1 MIRPEARCAA
11 PLILAHLFLWGAL
24 LDAAPAGAQSQENRA
39 ADFELPK
46 IEVIATTPLPGIGT
60 PLKQVPA
67 NVQVSTDKDFRRQH
81 NLDITDFLDQN
92 AGSISINPGQNN
104 PFQPDLS
111 FRGFL
116 ASPLLG
122 TPQGLSVF
130 LDGVRINE
138 PFGDVVNWDLIPR
151 NALASMQLNPG
162 SNPLFGL
169 NTLGGALALYTKS
182 GFAYPG
188 AAVNFDAGAWG
199 RRSLEF
205 EAGNHGE
212 NADLFVAGTSFEERG
227 WRDYSPSRVNQF
239 FAKTGW
245 QDENSDLD
253 VSLIAARTALQ
264 GTQALPRS
272 MLGNPRQAYTWPDIT
287 HNDLA
292 FVNIQGSHFF
302 TREWLLSGNLY
313 VRNLSSDFFNSNVNG
328 DFLEQGGQNANAH
341 SAFNDRAH
349 TRQLGSGASAQL
361 TYLGEL
367 TGRKNQLTLGA
378 AADRGRID
386 FRQEAQ
392 PAEFNALR
400 GTVGEGEFATE
411 TDVQSY
417 SSNAGLYFADTLEL
431 GSHWSLALSGRYNRT
446 RVEIGDNSGNA
457 PALNGNHTFSRFN
470 PAVGMNFYPSAQ
482 QTWFA
487 SYSEGIRA
495 PSPVELTCAD
505 PLAPCKL
512 PNNFLADP
520 PLAAV
525 ISSTVELG
533 GRGKIASLGWSAA
546 LFRTDLKNDIQF
558 ISSGGGTANAGY
570 FQNVGK
576 TRRQGIELGLT
587 QQLAAWSWALRY
599 SLIDAT
605 YRSAFPLLSPDNSQA
620 GAEGEI
626 EVRPG
631 NRIPGVPRHN
641 AKLRMGYDSGA
652 WSVGGNLM
660 AQSRQYARGDENN
673 QDRNGAIPGFAVLNL
688 DAQLELGEGWTL
700 AARINNVLDRKYETF
715 ATLGRNFFTGPGG
728 TFDAVNAVPEQ
739 FRSSAAPRGI
749 WIGVRW
755 EIEAA
760 GAKKNNVR

>member
-1 MIRPEARCAA
+1 MVRPEARDAA
-11 PLILAHLFLWGAL
+11 PLILARLFLWGAL
-24 LDAAPAGAQSQENRA
+24 LDTTPAGAQSQDNAA
-39 ADFELPK
+39 ADFERHK
-46 IEVIATTPLPGIGT
+46 TEVIATTPLPGIGT

-67 NVQVSTDKDFRRQH
+67 NVQISTDRDFRRQR
-81 NLDITDFLDQN
+81 NLDLTDFLDQN

-138 PFGDVVNWDLIPR
+138 PFGDVVNWDLIPK

-182 GFAYPG
+182 GFGYPG
-188 AAVNFDAGAWG
+188 AAVNVEAGAWG
-199 RRSLEF
+199 RRSVEF
-205 EAGNHGE
+205 EAGNHGD
-212 NADLFVAGTSFEERG
+212 NADIFVAGTSFEERG
-227 WRDYSPSRVNQF
+227 WRDFSPSRVNQL

-253 VSLIAARTALQ
+253 VSFIAARTALQ
-264 GTQALPRS
+264 GTQSLPRS
-272 MLGNPRQAYTWPDIT
+272 MLDNPRQAYTWPDIT
-287 HNDLA
+287 HNELA

-302 TREWLLSGNLY
+302 TKKWLLSGNLY
-313 VRNLSSDFFNSNVNG
+313 VRKLRSEFFNSNVNG
-328 DFLEQGGQNANAH
+328 EFLEQGGQDANAP
-341 SAFNDRAH
+341 SAFNDRGL
-349 TRQLGSGASAQL
+349 TEQLGSGASAQL
-361 TYLGEL
+361 SYLGEL
-367 TGRKNQLTLGA
+367 AGRKNQLTIGA
-378 AADRGRID
+378 AADRGRIN
-386 FRQEAQ
+386 FRQDSQ
-392 PAEFNALR
+392 PAEFTDTR
-400 GTVGEGEFATE
+400 GTVGTGDFSTE
-411 TDVQSY
+411 TDVRTY
-417 SSNAGLYFADTLEL
+417 SSNIGLYFADTLEL
-431 GSHWSLALSGRYNRT
+431 ASHWSLALSGRYNRT
-446 RVEIGDNSGNA
+446 RVEIADNSGEA

-470 PAVGMNFYPSAQ
+470 PAVGMNFYPSAE
-482 QTWFA
+482 QTWYG

-495 PSPVELTCAD
+495 PSPMELTCAD

-525 ISSTVELG
+525 ISSTIELG
-533 GRGKIASLGWSAA
+533 GRGKIAALGWSAA

-558 ISSGGGTANAGY
+558 ISAGGGSANAGY

-605 YRSAFPLLSPDNSQA
+605 YRSAFRLQSVDNSEA
-620 GAEGEI
+620 NTDGEI
-626 EVRPG
+626 EVSPG

-641 AKLRMGYDSGA
+641 MKLRMEYDAGA
-652 WSVGGNLM
+652 WSAGGNLM

-673 QDRNGAIPGFAVLNL
+673 QDKNGAIPGFVVLNL
-688 DAQLELGEGWTL
+688 DAQLELGGGWTL
-700 AARINNVLDRKYETF
+700 SARINNVLDRKYETF

-749 WIGVRW
+749 WFGVRW
-755 EIEAA
+755 EIGAA
-760 GAKKNNVR
+760 GTKKNNVR

>member
-1 MIRPEARCAA
+1 MIRPDAQRVAS
-11 PLILAHLFLWGAL
+11 LILAHLFLWGEFL
-24 LDAAPAGAQSQENRA
+24 NAAPAGAQSQENRA
-39 ADFELPK
+39 AVFELPK

-67 NVQVSTDKDFRRQH
+67 NVQVSTDKDFRRQR

-92 AGSISINPGQNN
+92 AGSVSINPGQNN

-188 AAVNFDAGAWG
+188 AVVNFDAGAWG

-212 NADLFVAGTSFEERG
+212 NADFFVAGTSFEERG
-227 WRDYSPSRVNQF
+227 WRDYSPSRVNQL

-313 VRNLSSDFFNSNVNG
+313 VRDLSSDFFNSNVNG
-328 DFLEQGGQNANAH
+328 DFLEQRAQDANAN
-341 SAFNDRAH
+341 SAFNDRGH
-349 TRQLGSGASAQL
+349 TRQLGSGASAQIS
-361 TYLGEL
+361 YLGEL
-367 TGRKNQLTLGA
+367 AGRKNQLTLGA
-378 AADRGRID
+378 AADHGRID

-392 PAEFNALR
+392 PAQFNALR
-400 GTVGEGEFATE
+400 GTVGAGEFEME
-411 TDVQSY
+411 TDVQTNSG
-417 SSNAGLYFADTLEL
+417 NTGLYFADTLEL

-446 RVEIGDNSGNA
+446 RVEIRDNSGTA

-576 TRRQGIELGLT
+576 TRREGIELGLM

-605 YRSAFPLLSPDNSQA
+605 YRSAFPLLSLDNSQA
-620 GAEGEI
+620 GADGEI

-641 AKLRMGYDSGA
+641 AKLRMGYDSGV

-688 DAQLELGEGWTL
+688 DAQLELGGGWTL
-700 AARINNVLDRKYETF
+700 TARINNLLDRKYETF

-728 TFDAVNAVPEQ
+728 TFDAVNAVSEQ
-739 FRSSAAPRGI
+739 FLSSAAPRGI